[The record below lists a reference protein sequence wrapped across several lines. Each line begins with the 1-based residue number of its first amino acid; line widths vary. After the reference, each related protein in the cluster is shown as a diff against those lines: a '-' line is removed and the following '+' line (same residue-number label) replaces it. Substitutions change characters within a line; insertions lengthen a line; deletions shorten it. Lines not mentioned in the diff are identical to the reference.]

1 MSYASAF
8 IDRPTAFA
16 DQPPRHPFRATL
28 ALCRAPSQ
36 KPVSKRVPMGDR
48 QLFVMT
54 FIAGF
59 MAFYGFLS

>member
-1 MSYASAF
+1 MSYAPALAE
-8 IDRPTAFA
+8 RPT
-16 DQPPRHPFRATL
+16 RHPFRATL
-28 ALCRAPSQ
+28 
-36 KPVSKRVPMGDR
+36 PVYPVPKSSPASTRVPMGDR

>member
-1 MSYASAF
+1 MSYAPALAE
-8 IDRPTAFA
+8 RPAAFA

-28 ALCRAPSQ
+28 PVYRAPIE